1 MTVMR
6 KTILLSTLAAALS
19 LTQLF
24 AQAPEKWSLEK
35 CITHA
40 RENNITIK
48 RQKLNADYTK
58 NEYSKAKYDRLP
70 NLNANSSYRLGFGKY
85 FDPIKREYQDETE
98 VSQSLYESISSNTT
112 LFQGFAKANSIQM
125 EHYNL
130 LAAIENVKKSE
141 NEISLQIATHYLQ
154 ILFDK
159 ELLAVS
165 YEQLNITNQQVDRA
179 KKMVDAGSQAMGS
192 YLEIKAQA
200 AKEALN
206 VARQENSLALSLLN
220 LAQLLDLEEV
230 SNFDVLTPVL
240 PEMNLPRL
248 DTPEAIFSVSEGIMP
263 QIKSSSFKLTSSEYQ
278 LKMTK
283 GYLWPSLSFGAEIAT
298 QASKINGSSQ
308 FNLKNSFSDNLNSYI
323 GFSVNIPI
331 FNGLQTRYNIKN
343 AQIGVWDAQY
353 QLAAEKLN
361 LRKDIQQAWA
371 DANAAYKKYLSSQE
385 AVNSY
390 EESFRYTEKRFSVG
404 LINPV
409 DYNTAKNE
417 YTRAQSELLQAKYEY
432 ILRTKIIDFYQGIP
446 LQL

>member
-1 MTVMR
+1 MR
-6 KTILLSTLAAALS
+6 KTILLSALTACLS
-19 LTQLF
+19 LTSLF
-24 AQAPEKWSLEK
+24 AQTPEKWSLEK

-48 RQKLNADYTK
+48 RQKLNAEFTQ
-58 NEYSKAKYDRLP
+58 NEYSKAKYARLP
-70 NLNANSSYRLGFGKY
+70 NLNAISNYRIGFGKY

-112 LFQGFAKANSIQM
+112 LFQGFVKTNTIQK

-130 LAAIENVKKSE
+130 LATLETVKKTE
-141 NEISLQIATHYLQ
+141 NEISLRIASHYLQ

-159 ELLAVS
+159 EMLAVS

-206 VARQENSLALSLLN
+206 VTRQENALTISLLD
-220 LAQLLDLEEV
+220 LAQLLDLEDI
-230 SNFDVLTPVL
+230 SSFDILTPAL
-240 PEMNLPRL
+240 PEMNLPQL
-248 DTPEAIFSVSEGIMP
+248 SNPEAIYAISEGIMP
-263 QIKSSSFKLTSSEYQ
+263 QIKANSYNLNSYEYQ
-278 LKMTK
+278 LKVTK
-283 GYLWPSLSFGAEIAT
+283 GYLWPSLTFNAELAT
-298 QASKINGSSQ
+298 QASKINGTSK
-308 FNLKNSFSDNLNSYI
+308 FNLNRSFNDNLNSYI
-323 GFSVNIPI
+323 GLTLNIPI

-343 AQIGVWDAQY
+343 ARIGVRDAEY
-353 QLAAEKLN
+353 QLASEKLT

-390 EESFRYTEKRFSVG
+390 EESFRYTEKRFTVG

-417 YTRAQSELLQAKYEY
+417 FTRAQSELLQAKYEY